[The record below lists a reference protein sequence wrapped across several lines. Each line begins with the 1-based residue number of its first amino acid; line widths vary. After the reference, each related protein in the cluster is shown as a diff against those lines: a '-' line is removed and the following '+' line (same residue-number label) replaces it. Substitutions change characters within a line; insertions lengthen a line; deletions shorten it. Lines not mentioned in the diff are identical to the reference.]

1 MSDEFRKE
9 EEGCTC
15 HEHGHEH
22 HHHGHDEDCG
32 CGHDHEHGHEH
43 HHHGHDEDCGCG
55 HDHEHG
61 HAHHHHEHDE
71 ECGCGHEHEHSHE
84 HEAGKPGIVY
94 TQVKLHDDA
103 KVVSGS
109 LQVTGDYDA
118 IRKALEQGLKEFAA
132 AVTEMGGIIGHIK
145 ASADLGQTEMFS
157 VTEEDVMIK
166 TAPEKHVNII
176 LAAIVFF
183 ISEEQA
189 EELGRKALTA
199 ALQAA
204 KTDDSNPQK

>member
-1 MSDEFRKE
+1 MSDENRKQK
-9 EEGCTC
+9 EGLGCHDHEHHHHHHEHDEDC
-15 HEHGHEH
+15 GCGHVHEHGHEH
-22 HHHGHDEDCG
+22 HHHEHDEDCG

-43 HHHGHDEDCGCG
+43 
-55 HDHEHG
+55 
-61 HAHHHHEHDE
+61 
-71 ECGCGHEHEHSHE
+71 EHSHE
-84 HEAGKPGIVY
+84 HEERKPGIVY

-109 LQVTGDYDA
+109 LQVTGDYEA
-118 IRKALEQGLKEFAA
+118 IRNALGQGLKEFAA
-132 AVTEMGGIIGHIK
+132 AVTESGGIIGHIK
-145 ASADLGQTEMFS
+145 ASAELGQTEMFS

-183 ISEEQA
+183 ISEDKA

-204 KTDDSNPQK
+204 KTTDSDPQE